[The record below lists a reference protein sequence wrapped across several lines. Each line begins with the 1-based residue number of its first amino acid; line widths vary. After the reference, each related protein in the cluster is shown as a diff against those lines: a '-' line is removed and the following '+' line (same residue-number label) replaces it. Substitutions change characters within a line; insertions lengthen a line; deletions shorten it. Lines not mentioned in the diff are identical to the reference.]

1 MTTATRLLTA
11 LSAEHRR
18 MLMELAQEV
27 SFPQDARIFEEGG
40 PADRLWVIRSGTVS
54 LDLRVPER
62 RPVTVE
68 TLHPGDLLGWSWLF
82 PPHEWDFGA
91 EAFSPV
97 RAYEFDA
104 PKVRSLCEQ
113 DTALGLIL
121 LRTIAE
127 ILAHRLEGSRTRLI
141 ENYAK
146 HGGATL

>member
-1 MTTATRLLTA
+1 MTTVKRLLTTLPA
-11 LSAEHRR
+11 DHRQR
-18 MLMELAQEV
+18 LMDLAQEV

-40 PADRLWVIRSGTVS
+40 TADRLWVIRSGTVA
-54 LDLRVPER
+54 LDLRVPDR
-62 RPVTVE
+62 RGVVVE

-104 PKVRSLCEQ
+104 PKVRALCEEEP
-113 DTALGLIL
+113 ALGLVL
-121 LRTIAE
+121 LRAVAE
-127 ILAHRLEGSRTRLI
+127 VLAHRLAGARARLI